1 MSSLE
6 GGDSDGAQNADI
18 IKRGGSEDTA
28 ASNITAA
35 SNVTC
40 VEVPPTQNDVQSDV
54 EDDELESMPEQ
65 NIKKKNEI
73 VQNQNLSAALD
84 AYESE
89 IARLRKALMY
99 TSSQYIN
106 ASLKEGDI
114 VTELEK
120 AEDAACVAKLKHEMH
135 TWDELAR
142 GRHTPIHL
150 PALPEERNVRKQQYR
165 AWTTSMTK
173 RTHTHKLRL
182 LEQELRQLET
192 VVPLFRHELDRN
204 AQGAVSQLIQPATN
218 PFAIDEEEPQA
229 RYAKL
234 EPMEEGLMR
243 LWVDPL
249 LEAEDLFLA
258 GAVARFHDNLISPA
272 YHATAMQ
279 LPLEDEAGRKA
290 VVRAIVDSGAAWS
303 AIDYN
308 TMHEHFPNIHML
320 ASDRKFKDASSNIM
334 TVRGRI
340 VISFSIG
347 DLKLATTV
355 YVFQNLGAPFLL
367 GVNSLH
373 DHGLALSTQ
382 RRVIFSESAHA
393 SPASTAPVSFA
404 YLSDVMCHEC
414 ADQEPEKYDKKCYC
428 AQANQLTISCD
439 PENHNITVTR
449 LGVVDVV
456 PFQAER
462 VPISHVLHTKSVSS
476 TSAIGAYE
484 SVLRLDRDYKIR
496 PGVRAVEVRLEY
508 DSHCVGP
515 VRDLR
520 VRVLKSFQ
528 DEYHGELQCV
538 HEQLHNSINASV
550 PLLLTADPRLAR
562 TIVLKKGTPIG
573 VATVDTIQ
581 SDEVAGVNTIDTSTA
596 VTLRTILDPPA
607 SPLVWRV
614 TRSPP
619 EAPAILNGTC
629 LVVDRRIEAPELIT
643 RLKLNTVL
651 SPDEWMSVKP
661 PVLHGVTLRM
671 SHHLID
677 TDGNVYQPANE
688 LTFQEG
694 GRPRTRD
701 DLIQLGFS
709 LETAI
714 DPCGLKDKDGNY
726 PPLPETH
733 KQRLYDIALK
743 WYGVWSRDAKTPEL
757 SRLVVI
763 DVPTGDA
770 MPIAQRPYPV
780 PFKYLE
786 AVRKEIQKLLDGGL
800 IEPTVSS
807 WASPILVR
815 LKKDSTPNDIRLK
828 IIVDY
833 RRLNEVTIPDAAGL
847 GNQEE
852 ILHGFGGNQRY
863 CGIVDAAGGFYQFLI
878 NPLHRHRTAFCLPTA
893 MGGTSFQWRVAPYG
907 LTRNPAGYSRGM
919 MFALKGLSSCEF
931 PTGTGG
937 ASSWIDDVAMHAD
950 SFGAFCDLFETV
962 LMRIAFAGMSLKAS
976 KCFLLHQRLEVLG
989 YHVTPD
995 GLIMQEDKLKS
1006 LRSKRDKDGKI
1017 VGPSNV
1023 KEIRTFL
1030 GAVQF
1035 YRRFVPR
1042 LALLAAPMNELLK
1055 KFPEGDLRL
1064 QPGTVEHKKAMDGV
1078 QQSYEA
1084 ILMFLQSS
1092 AVVSAPDFQDPL
1104 AEFVICTDACNVAV
1118 GGVLLQWQWPV
1129 HGENGPG
1136 PPVGTPLRAG
1146 KGSDPLTQSW
1156 RLDAGWKLRTI
1167 EYYSK
1172 TLDTAQRNYP
1182 TFDQE
1187 GAAVLLCCRK
1197 WAQLITCHPTTVY
1210 TDSSVAATMLTKHLG
1225 PPRLQRWGMELGTFL
1240 PYLKIQHRR
1249 GVDNGMA
1256 DFLSRFPTFE
1266 RYIAQPTDVA
1276 HLPEDDYLDVAEVS
1290 LFSHK
1295 LVSEDDQV
1303 VRNWRYKLVED
1314 TSPKE
1319 ATLIWQGHV
1328 ESTQVDALTEKQTES
1343 ECYLEGLTCEL
1354 RRVVENTSF
1363 WQEQKRFDA
1372 ELSDWQQYVDIFHT
1386 THGRMPVVYDLYCGE
1401 GGFSRGA
1408 RAAGCECHGF
1418 DLSSACRHRYENEP
1432 SFTGQPAP
1440 SCMTFHCADVSHSQF
1455 WDALASLTINGV
1467 PLPRPDMVHCSP
1479 PSGPYVRTSQ
1489 PTNSSA
1495 TRTLDQL
1502 ISRLKEFEQLMR
1514 AKDGRPL
1521 MWQVESIPESRAYVT
1536 EPVTATTLLCGT
1548 MMGHRVFR
1556 HRLFY
1561 SNYALAPPVSHDHH
1575 GKLLSPRGSTEPNG
1589 RQGPTMYG
1597 VYTKPYRARGTP
1609 SEWHGALGAL
1619 PNTYSA
1625 RGIIG
1630 CLPTGYG
1637 RLTASQMVA
1646 QSLHAEYG
1654 CPVWRHHEVSDLD
1667 RLCLQRWAN
1676 TGYQALRNVAPH
1688 ATAVAI
1694 SALADDAADTAP
1706 TSPLMSPVVG
1716 DSEVA
1721 ETLGVENATLHEKH
1735 SFAEWQWP
1743 DEPFSN
1749 EFTITT
1755 SEQQSDVVLAGI
1767 IRKLENTIADANTSH
1782 NTLRANYEVRSG
1794 LLYRKDFAGTD
1805 IKYRLCVPEPKRT
1818 ALMILYHYSNHRGH
1832 EVLLDQLH
1840 SYWWPNM
1847 SQDCEDFTAQCQVCS
1862 ERRSG
1867 GLQRVPPQP
1876 VPTPSQPFS
1885 VIHVDH
1891 KGPLPRQSGSRFTNI
1906 LVTVCALT
1914 RFALLIPVEGTTAD
1928 ETLRVLVARVF
1939 CVFGTPAVIVS
1950 DNGPAFRS
1958 ELTEKASKFFGYRH
1972 IHTLPYNPQANG
1984 VAEATVKRIKLLLE
1998 KQTKDYA
2005 DWHRLLP
2012 LAQHMLNTT
2021 VHTSLGLSPYEALF
2035 GREPVGL
2042 EKLENPALYP
2052 TGDGNELLSS
2062 IKQRMLH
2069 LHTALRAASDAIK
2082 NARIDATNKY
2092 EYAHLKNAKRG
2103 TVLPSTPGHDRYV
2116 WLLYGSKENA
2126 DYIRKHGHGAP
2137 WRYRYKV
2144 LEVRPHA
2151 VRLEIP
2157 KDGSV
2162 PRVLEWQSM
2171 RRVSVAHDNIH
2182 EPTGYEPYM
2191 TEYGLTTTNL
2201 SGEGPTDEDLA
2212 DVDTFEIES
2221 IVRADRIGRDYKLW
2235 IKWKDHTQITPR
2247 WRSEL
2252 LKETS
2257 NSDVLADIKRVV
2269 HEAKLRADITQGRL
2283 DDEDDDLD
2291 DAGDTSSAA
2300 VHRPPPTEEPVVVGP
2315 TVVTVDPDLPIGQ
2328 RLPRRQVRGKSIST
2342 EQISLVN
2349 TFLSDVAYSNL
2360 SALQLSQHLDYAS
2373 YNVE

>member
-1 MSSLE
+1 MYEKEISRLRRELSHTT
-6 GGDSDGAQNADI
+6 GQYVNALVES
-18 IKRGGSEDTA
+18 KDTA
-28 ASNITAA
+28 
-35 SNVTC
+35 
-40 VEVPPTQNDVQSDV
+40 SD
-54 EDDELESMPEQ
+54 LESAEYAEC
-65 NIKKKNEI
+65 IA
-73 VQNQNLSAALD
+73 NL
-84 AYESE
+84 
-89 IARLRKALMY
+89 R
-99 TSSQYIN
+99 Q
-106 ASLKEGDI
+106 
-114 VTELEK
+114 
-120 AEDAACVAKLKHEMH
+120 EMQR
-135 TWDELAR
+135 WDETAR
-142 GRHTPIHL
+142 GRHTPIHR
-150 PALPEERNVRKQQYR
+150 PTLPEGHKASKQR
-165 AWTTSMTK
+165 CLAWMTSITK
-173 RTHTHKLRL
+173 RTHAHKIQL
-182 LEQELRQLET
+182 LTNELRQLEMLT
-192 VVPLFRHELDRN
+192 PLLKFELTEHAENSSCQTLR
-204 AQGAVSQLIQPATN
+204 PATN
-218 PFAIDEEEPQA
+218 PFATDEEEPQA
-229 RYAKL
+229 RFAQL
-234 EPMEEGLMR
+234 EPKEEGVMQ
-243 LWVDPL
+243 LWVDTL
-249 LEAEDLFLA
+249 LEADDLFLA
-258 GAVARFHDNLISPA
+258 GAVTRLHDEVSPA

-279 LPLEDEAGRKA
+279 LPLEDEAGRQT

-303 AIDYN
+303 AIDYD
-308 TMHEHFPNIHML
+308 TMQKHFPGIHIL
-320 ASDRKFKDASSNIM
+320 PSDRKFKDASSNM
-334 TVRGRI
+334 MAVKGR
-340 VISFSIG
+340 VAISFRIG
-347 DLKLATTV
+347 DLQLATTV

-373 DHGLALSTQ
+373 DHHLALSTQ
-382 RRVIFSESAHA
+382 RRVIFSEDVHA
-393 SPASTAPVSFA
+393 SPASVAPVSFA
-404 YLSDVMCHEC
+404 HISDTMCNDC
-414 ADQEPEKYDKKCYC
+414 APTRSEQCHC
-428 AQANQLTISCD
+428 AHANQFMISCD
-439 PENHNITVTR
+439 AGEHNITVTR
-449 LGVVDVV
+449 PSGVNVV
-456 PFQAER
+456 PFVAER
-462 VPISHVLHTKSVSS
+462 VLIAHVLHTRAEAPVRKRE
-476 TSAIGAYE
+476 TYE
-484 SVLRLDRDYKIR
+484 SVLRTDRDYTIR
-496 PGVRAVEVRLEY
+496 PGVRTNEIRLEY
-508 DSHCVGP
+508 DSYCVGP

-520 VRVLKSFQ
+520 LKVLKSFQ
-528 DEYHGELQCV
+528 DEYTGRLQCV
-538 HEQLHNSINASV
+538 NEQLHSSINASAAW
-550 PLLLTADPRLAR
+550 LLTAEPGLIE
-562 TIVLKKGTPIG
+562 TVVLKKGTPVA
-573 VATVDTIQ
+573 VATIDAIQ
-581 SDEVAGVNTIDTSTA
+581 EDEVAGVNTIDTSTA
-596 VTLRTILDPPA
+596 ITLKTVLDPPA
-607 SPLVWRV
+607 SPLVWKI
-614 TRSPP
+614 TRLPP
-619 EAPAILNGTC
+619 QAPATLDGTH
-629 LVVDRRIEAPELIT
+629 LVVDRRIEAPELLA
-643 RLKLNTVL
+643 RLQQNTML
-651 SPDEWMSVKP
+651 STDEWTSVKP
-661 PVLHGVTLRM
+661 LVLHGVTLRM
-671 SHHLID
+671 SHHLVD
-677 TDGNVYQPANE
+677 AEGRVYQPANE
-688 LTFQEG
+688 LSFQEG
-694 GRPRTRD
+694 GRPRTRE

-714 DPCGLKDKDGNY
+714 DPCGIKDSDGNY
-726 PPLPETH
+726 PPLPEIH

-743 WYGVWSRDAKTPEL
+743 WYCVWSRDAKTPEL

-770 MPIAQRPYPV
+770 QPIAQRPYPI

-878 NPLHRHRTAFCLPTA
+878 NPDHRHRTAFCLPTA

-919 MFALKGLSSCEF
+919 MFALKGLSSCDL
-931 PTGTGG
+931 PGGTGG
-937 ASSWIDDVAMHAD
+937 AASWIDDVAMHAD
-950 SFGAFCDLFETV
+950 SIDAFCELFETV

-976 KCFLLHQRLEVLG
+976 KCYLLHQRLEVLG

-995 GLIMQEDKLKS
+995 GLVMQEDKLKS
-1006 LRSKRDKDGKI
+1006 LRSKRDKDGKL

-1042 LALLAAPMNELLK
+1042 LAMLAAPMNELLR
-1055 KFPEGDLRL
+1055 KFPEGDARL
-1064 QPGTVEHKKAMDGV
+1064 QPGTEENKKAMNDM

-1156 RLDAGWKLRTI
+1156 RLEAGWKLRTI

-1187 GAAVLLCCRK
+1187 GAAVILCCRK
-1197 WAQLITCHPTTVY
+1197 WAQLITCHPTTIY
-1210 TDSSVAATMLTKHLG
+1210 TDSSVAASMLTKHLG

-1249 GVDNGMA
+1249 GIDNGMA

-1266 RYIAQPTDVA
+1266 RYIATPADVA
-1276 HLPEDDYLDVAEVS
+1276 YLPEHDYVDVADIA
-1290 LFSHK
+1290 LFSHE
-1295 LVSEDDQV
+1295 LVSEDDQIL
-1303 VRNWRYKLVED
+1303 RNWRFRLVED
-1314 TSPKE
+1314 HSPKE
-1319 ATLIWQGHV
+1319 PTLIWQGHLESVAQGEHDARPTDSEVYLESLTLELRKVV
-1328 ESTQVDALTEKQTES
+1328 ESD
-1343 ECYLEGLTCEL
+1343 
-1354 RRVVENTSF
+1354 SF

-1372 ELSDWQQYVDIFHT
+1372 ELSDWQLYVDIFHT
-1386 THGRMPVVYDLYCGE
+1386 THGRMPVIYDLYCGE

-1418 DLSSACRHRYENEP
+1418 DINSACRHRYEYEP
-1432 SFTGQPAP
+1432 NLTGSPAP
-1440 SCMTFHCADVSHSQF
+1440 SCMTFHCADISKTRF
-1455 WDALASLTINGV
+1455 WEDLAALTVNDLPI
-1467 PLPRPDMVHCSP
+1467 PRPDMIHCSP
-1479 PSGPYVRTSQ
+1479 PSAPYTRAGRLHGTTSS
-1489 PTNSSA
+1489 TTLADSH
-1495 TRTLDQL
+1495 TLDKL
-1502 ISRLKEFEQLMR
+1502 ISRLKGLEQMMR

-1521 MWQVESIPESRAYVT
+1521 IWQMECVPESRAYVS
-1536 EPVTATTLLCGT
+1536 EPVVATTLLCGT

-1561 SNYALAPPVSHDHH
+1561 SNYALSPPVHH
-1575 GKLLSPRGSTEPNG
+1575 NHAGKILGDKHTVGTATN
-1589 RQGPTMYG
+1589 MYG
-1597 VYTKPYRARGTP
+1597 VYTKPHTLPGTP

-1619 PNTYSA
+1619 PNTYSS
-1625 RGIIG
+1625 RGIVG

-1654 CPVWRHHEVSDLD
+1654 SPVWRHHEVSSLD
-1667 RLCLQRWAN
+1667 RMCLQRWASV
-1676 TGYQALRNVAPH
+1676 GYQGLRYITPCATSAATEALPDGCTTVTPPVTPSELILPVQLDDETDKTPQTDGLKPDKSAEF
-1688 ATAVAI
+1688 AT
-1694 SALADDAADTAP
+1694 
-1706 TSPLMSPVVG
+1706 
-1716 DSEVA
+1716 
-1721 ETLGVENATLHEKH
+1721 
-1735 SFAEWQWP
+1735 WQWP

-1749 EFTITT
+1749 EFTVTAA
-1755 SEQQSDVVLAGI
+1755 EQQRDVVFSGI
-1767 IRKLENTIADANTSH
+1767 LNKLGSATMRPQDGY
-1782 NTLRANYEVRSG
+1782 NTLHANYGVRHG
-1794 LLYRKDFAGTD
+1794 LLYRKDYTHTD
-1805 IKYRLCVPEPKRT
+1805 LRYRLCVPEAKRS
-1818 ALMILYHYSNHRGH
+1818 ALMTLYHYSNHRGH
-1832 EVLLDQLH
+1832 EALLDQLQ
-1840 SYWWPNM
+1840 SFWWPSM
-1847 SQDCEDFTAQCQVCS
+1847 TQDCEDFTAQCQLCS

-1891 KGPLPRQSGSRFTNI
+1891 KGPLPRQPGSRYTNI
-1906 LVTVCALT
+1906 LVIVCALT
-1914 RFALLIPVEGTTAD
+1914 RFALFIPVEGTTAD

-1939 CVFGTPAVIVS
+1939 CVFGTPAVIIS
-1950 DNGPAFRS
+1950 DNGPAFRN
-1958 ELTEKASKFFGYRH
+1958 ELVEKASRFYGYRH
-1972 IHTLPYNPQANG
+1972 VHTLPYNPQANG

-2035 GREPVGL
+2035 GREPIGL

-2052 TGDGNELLSS
+2052 TGDGNEYLAS
-2062 IKQRMLH
+2062 IRQRMLH
-2069 LHTALRAASDAIK
+2069 LHGALRSASDAIK
-2082 NARIDATNKY
+2082 NARVDATSKY

-2171 RRVSVAHDNIH
+2171 RRVSVAHDKVH
-2182 EPTGYEPYM
+2182 TPSGYEPYM
-2191 TEYGLTTTNL
+2191 TEYGLTTTQLGN
-2201 SGEGPTDEDLA
+2201 GGPTDEDLA

-2235 IKWKDHTQITPR
+2235 IKWKDHTHVTPR

-2257 NSDVLADIKRVV
+2257 NPEVLADIQRVV
-2269 HEAKLRADITQGRL
+2269 SEAKLRADITQGRL
-2283 DDEDDDLD
+2283 DDEEDVDDPVDTVRADAMELSRNVADEPIIAEPEVLAPDL
-2291 DAGDTSSAA
+2291 
-2300 VHRPPPTEEPVVVGP
+2300 
-2315 TVVTVDPDLPIGQ
+2315 DLPIAQ
-2328 RLPRRQVRGKSIST
+2328 RLLRRRAPDKVISV
-2342 EQISLVN
+2342 EQMSLVN
-2349 TFLSDVAYSNL
+2349 AFLSDIAYSSL
-2360 SALQLSQHLDYAS
+2360 SAFQLSQHSS
-2373 YNVE
+2373 YV

>member
-1 MSSLE
+1 MYE
-6 GGDSDGAQNADI
+6 
-18 IKRGGSEDTA
+18 K
-28 ASNITAA
+28 
-35 SNVTC
+35 
-40 VEVPPTQNDVQSDV
+40 
-54 EDDELESMPEQ
+54 
-65 NIKKKNEI
+65 EI
-73 VQNQNLSAALD
+73 S
-84 AYESE
+84 
-89 IARLRKALMY
+89 RLRRDLAHTTNQYVDALVR
-99 TSSQYIN
+99 SEAI
-106 ASLKEGDI
+106 ASD
-114 VTELEK
+114 LEQ
-120 AEDAACVAKLKHEMH
+120 AEDAECIVNLRHEMRR
-135 TWDELAR
+135 WDEKAR
-142 GRHTPIHL
+142 GRHTPIHV
-150 PALPEERNVRKQQYR
+150 PTLPEAQNASKQRYR
-165 AWTTSMTK
+165 AWMTSMT
-173 RTHTHKLRL
+173 RNTHAHKIQL
-182 LEQELRQLET
+182 LEKELRQLEMLT
-192 VVPLFRHELDRN
+192 PFLEYELGKHAEDSP
-204 AQGAVSQLIQPATN
+204 SQTLRPATN
-218 PFAIDEEEPQA
+218 PFATDEEEPQA
-229 RYAKL
+229 RFAQL
-234 EPMEEGLMR
+234 EPMEEGVMQ
-243 LWVDPL
+243 LWVDTL

-258 GAVARFHDNLISPA
+258 GAVARLHDTVSPA

-279 LPLEDEAGRKA
+279 LPLEDEAGRQA

-303 AIDYN
+303 AIDYD
-308 TMHEHFPNIHML
+308 TMQKHFPGIHML
-320 ASDRKFKDASSNIM
+320 SSDRKFKDASSNM
-334 TVRGRI
+334 MVVKGR
-340 VISFSIG
+340 VAISFRIG
-347 DLKLATTV
+347 DLQLATTV

-373 DHGLALSTQ
+373 DHHLALSTQ
-382 RRVIFSESAHA
+382 RRVIFSEDVHA

-404 YLSDVMCHEC
+404 HISNAVCHDCVEHESVTRIEQCHC
-414 ADQEPEKYDKKCYC
+414 AH
-428 AQANQLTISCD
+428 ANQFMISCD
-439 PENHNITVTR
+439 AGEHNITVTR
-449 LGVVDVV
+449 PSGVEVV
-456 PFQAER
+456 PFASER
-462 VPISHVLHTKSVSS
+462 VPISHVLHTKAVEPARKRE
-476 TSAIGAYE
+476 TYE
-484 SVLRLDRDYKIR
+484 SVLRTDRDYTIR
-496 PGVRAVEVRLEY
+496 PGTRTSEIRLEY
-508 DSHCVGP
+508 DSYCVGP

-520 VRVLKSFQ
+520 LKVLKSFQ
-528 DEYHGELQCV
+528 DEYTGRLQCV
-538 HEQLHNSINASV
+538 NEQLHNSINASAAW
-550 PLLLTADPRLAR
+550 LLTAEPGL
-562 TIVLKKGTPIG
+562 TETVVLKKGTPVA
-573 VATVDTIQ
+573 VATVDAIQ
-581 SDEVAGVNTIDTSTA
+581 EDEVAGVNTIDTSTA
-596 VTLRTILDPPA
+596 ITLKTVLDPPA
-607 SPLVWRV
+607 SPLVWKV
-614 TRSPP
+614 TRCPP
-619 EAPAILNGTC
+619 QAPAMLDGIH
-629 LVVDRRIEAPELIT
+629 LVVDRRIEAPELLV
-643 RLKLNTVL
+643 RLQQNTML
-651 SPDEWMSVKP
+651 SPDEWTAVRP

-671 SHHLID
+671 SHHLVD
-677 TDGNVYQPANE
+677 ADGNIYQPANE
-688 LTFQEG
+688 LSFQEG

-714 DPCGLKDKDGNY
+714 DPCGKKDRDGNY
-726 PPLPETH
+726 PPLPEVH

-743 WYGVWSRDAKTPEL
+743 WYCVWSRDAKTPEL

-770 MPIAQRPYPV
+770 HPIAQRPYPI

-786 AVRKEIQKLLDGGL
+786 AVRREVQKLLDGGL

-815 LKKDSTPNDIRLK
+815 LKKDSTPSEIRLK

-878 NPLHRHRTAFCLPTA
+878 NPDHRYRTAFCLPTA

-919 MFALKGLSSCEF
+919 MFALKGLSSCDL
-931 PTGTGG
+931 PSGTGG

-950 SFGAFCDLFETV
+950 SIGAFCELFETV

-976 KCFLLHQRLEVLG
+976 KCYLLHQRLEVLG

-1006 LRSKRDKDGKI
+1006 LRSKRDKDGKV

-1042 LALLAAPMNELLK
+1042 LAMLAAPMNELLR
-1055 KFPEGDLRL
+1055 KFPEGDARM
-1064 QPGTVEHKKAMDGV
+1064 QPGTEAHKKAMNDV

-1136 PPVGTPLRAG
+1136 PPAGTPLRAG

-1197 WAQLITCHPTTVY
+1197 WAQLITCHPTTIY
-1210 TDSSVAATMLTKHLG
+1210 TDSSVAASMLTKHLG
-1225 PPRLQRWGMELGTFL
+1225 TPRLQRWGMELGTFL

-1266 RYIAQPTDVA
+1266 RYVAKPSDVA
-1276 HLPEDDYLDVAEVS
+1276 YLPEHDHADVADIA
-1290 LFSHK
+1290 LFSHE
-1295 LVSEDDQV
+1295 LVSEDDQIL
-1303 VRNWRYKLVED
+1303 RNWRFKLVENR
-1314 TSPKE
+1314 SHKE
-1319 ATLIWQGHV
+1319 PTLIWQGHI
-1328 ESTQVDALTEKQTES
+1328 ESDVLEAPTVRPTDS
-1343 ECYLEGLTCEL
+1343 EEYLEGLTCEL
-1354 RRVVENTSF
+1354 RRVVENQSF

-1372 ELSDWQQYVDIFHT
+1372 ELSDWQLYVDIFHT
-1386 THGRMPVVYDLYCGE
+1386 THGRMPVIYDLYCGE

-1408 RAAGCECHGF
+1408 RATGCECHGF
-1418 DLSSACRHRYENEP
+1418 DVSSACRHRYESEP
-1432 SFTGQPAP
+1432 TSTGQPAP
-1440 SCMTFHCADVSHSQF
+1440 SCMTFHCADISQTQF
-1455 WDALASLTINGV
+1455 WDELATLTVNGL
-1467 PLPRPDMVHCSP
+1467 PIPRPDMIHCSP
-1479 PSGPYVRTSQ
+1479 PSAPYARTVQLSGATP
-1489 PTNSSA
+1489 PTSSDLN
-1495 TRTLDQL
+1495 TLNQL
-1502 ISRLKEFEQLMR
+1502 IARLKGFEQLMR

-1521 MWQVESIPESRAYVT
+1521 VWQVESVPESRAHVS

-1561 SNYALAPPVSHDHH
+1561 SNYALSPPVNHDHA
-1575 GKLLSPRGSTEPNG
+1575 GKTLGDRHVASTVARQEPN
-1589 RQGPTMYG
+1589 MYG
-1597 VYTKPYRARGTP
+1597 VYTKPYTSRGSP

-1625 RGIIG
+1625 RGIVG

-1654 CPVWRHHEVSDLD
+1654 CPVWRSHEVSSLD
-1667 RLCLQRWAN
+1667 RLCLQRWASV
-1676 TGYQALRNVAPH
+1676 GYQGLRHITHYGAEAAMALTDGLTTVTPSSPP
-1688 ATAVAI
+1688 
-1694 SALADDAADTAP
+1694 SALMLPVQNDDRTD
-1706 TSPLMSPVVG
+1706 
-1716 DSEVA
+1716 
-1721 ETLGVENATLHEKH
+1721 ETPQTDGIKSDKSIALAT
-1735 SFAEWQWP
+1735 WQWP

-1749 EFTITT
+1749 EFTITLA
-1755 SEQQSDVVLAGI
+1755 EQQRDAVLSGI
-1767 IRKLENTIADANTSH
+1767 INKLGNASVRLQDGH
-1782 NTLRANYEVRSG
+1782 NTLHANYAVRNG
-1794 LLYRKDFAGTD
+1794 LLYRKDFSRTD
-1805 IKYRLCVPEPKRT
+1805 LRYRLCVPEPKRS
-1818 ALMILYHYSNHRGH
+1818 ALMTLYHYSNHRGH
-1832 EVLLDQLH
+1832 ETLLDQLH
-1840 SYWWPNM
+1840 SYWWPNIA
-1847 SQDCEDFTAQCQVCS
+1847 QDCEDFTAQCQLCS

-1891 KGPLPRQSGSRFTNI
+1891 KGPLPRQPGSRYTNI

-1914 RFALLIPVEGTTAD
+1914 RFALFIPVEGTTAD

-1939 CVFGTPAVIVS
+1939 CVFGTPAVIIS
-1950 DNGPAFRS
+1950 DNGPAFRN
-1958 ELTEKASKFFGYRH
+1958 ELVEKASHFYGYRH

-2021 VHTSLGLSPYEALF
+2021 VHTAMGLSPYEALF
-2035 GREPVGL
+2035 GREPIGL

-2052 TGDGNELLSS
+2052 TGDGNEYLASV
-2062 IKQRMLH
+2062 KQRMLH
-2069 LHTALRAASDAIK
+2069 LHGALRAASDSIK
-2082 NARIDATNKY
+2082 NARVEATSKY

-2103 TVLPSTPGHDRYV
+2103 TVQPSTPGHDRYV

-2182 EPTGYEPYM
+2182 TPSGYEPYM
-2191 TEYGLTTTNL
+2191 TEYGLTTTKL
-2201 SGEGPTDEDLA
+2201 GGEGPTDEDLA

-2235 IKWKDHTQITPR
+2235 IKWKDHTHVTPR

-2252 LKETS
+2252 LRETT
-2257 NSDVLADIKRVV
+2257 NPEILADIKRVV
-2269 HEAKLRADITQGRL
+2269 AEAKLRADITQGRL
-2283 DDEDDDLD
+2283 DDEEDVD
-2291 DAGDTSSAA
+2291 DAADVTRADT
-2300 VHRPPPTEEPVVVGP
+2300 TELSGNATDEQAEA
-2315 TVVTVDPDLPIGQ
+2315 DPEVLAPDLDLPIAQ
-2328 RLPRRQVRGKSIST
+2328 RLPRRRARDKVISV
-2342 EQISLVN
+2342 EQMSLVN
-2349 TFLSDVAYSNL
+2349 AFLSNIAYSSL
-2360 SALQLSQHLDYAS
+2360 SVLQLSQHSNYI
-2373 YNVE
+2373 